1 MRFFN
6 TKASVWLTLSL
17 CLFVLIGEAARAED
31 IPALLLS
38 DDDESIHLPSFLY
51 LSDPSRVAA
60 PAEVKVKLLD
70 GALVKREFTLAMEE
84 GTQWLAFTLTNPFD
98 HALAK
103 SIYLEKAFPNKVNL
117 HYQQQGQWVSEL
129 SGTDIPLSK
138 RAVKNVLP
146 IFNINL
152 AAHESQT
159 FYLEIHSK
167 IKLLQIQVVLG
178 PSQQRNRVGNQHFLI
193 VIGFISIAIT
203 MIFLNGL
210 MYVAFKN
217 RFYLYYIGFIA
228 SFITATFAING
239 YDLFFDLALQDRSF
253 LFLSYTSMI
262 IFFSLF
268 LREVLESRAVL
279 PKIDLILV
287 GSCWLAAGLGV
298 MALFDPT
305 FVAYTIGAFAPASII
320 FLGILANAW
329 FLGTPYARDLI
340 LGLSLFLIGTA
351 YTFMVNLGLVPNNMF
366 GLHALLI
373 GALAQ
378 MIFFTTAFF
387 RRVMLLNADILANNL
402 KLLRVTEQANATL
415 ESTVNERTEELNLA
429 KQAAE
434 QANEARGAFFA
445 NLNHEMRTPLS
456 GVLGMIEMIGKR
468 QEKFISNLDLKTL
481 ETSGQQLSGLINNV
495 LDHSKLSNN
504 SPMEIETTKFSILSL
519 VEELE
524 NILRNTAQQGGL
536 RLNFEVTYDVP
547 IMREGDYGKIR
558 QVLVNLIGNAIKFT
572 PSGQVDLTVSKG
584 TAENDVIFSVIDTGK
599 GIDEEQ
605 LEHIFSPYY
614 QVPGS
619 NAPGQ
624 AGTGL
629 GLSISKEL
637 CTLMGGKL
645 DVKSTLGEG
654 TRFDLCLNISSVA
667 WQENEHRTVDS
678 SAKPIDLSGRCILV
692 VDDSAISRQVA
703 EAFLLPSGITFLTA
717 KDGDQALERFKKG
730 GIDVILMDTHM
741 GVLGGINAT
750 RLIRTFETD
759 NDLDHCPIIIHT
771 ADTAQHVFRQAQDAG
786 ADHCLYKPYT
796 QMQLLRLLSE
806 FFEAEF
812 DNQRTNDV
820 DVSSISPLVDKFL
833 THCDTSIKHCHKH
846 IEDNNFDALAKE
858 IHQMLGNCGIFGAQS
873 MSATLLKVESSLDD
887 DNVEPSHLLLLLATV
902 ADQLQMYR
910 KTKKSF

>member
-6 TKASVWLTLSL
+6 TKASVWLKLSL
-17 CLFVLIGEAARAED
+17 FLFVLTGEAARAED
-31 IPALLLS
+31 IPAHLLS
-38 DDDESIHLPSFLY
+38 DGDESVYLPSLLY
-51 LSDPSRVAA
+51 WSDPSRVAA
-60 PAEVKVKLLD
+60 PAEAKVKLLD

-98 HALAK
+98 HALTK

-159 FYLEIHSK
+159 FYLEIHSR
-167 IKLLQIQVVLG
+167 IKLLQIQVLLG
-178 PSQQRNRVGNQHFLI
+178 PPQQLNRVGNQHFLI
-193 VIGFISIAIT
+193 VTGFISIAIT

-239 YDLFFDLALQDRSF
+239 YDLFLDLALQDRSF

-268 LREVLESRAVL
+268 LREVLDSKAVL
-279 PKIDLILV
+279 PKIDSILI

-298 MALFDPT
+298 VALFDPT
-305 FVAYTIGAFAPASII
+305 FFAYTIGAFAPASII

-329 FLGTPYARDLI
+329 FLGTPYAKDLI

-387 RRVMLLNADILANNL
+387 RRVMLLNADTLANNL
-402 KLLRVTEQANATL
+402 NLIRVTEQANATL
-415 ESTVNERTEELNLA
+415 ESTVNERTEELNRA

-481 ETSGQQLSGLINNV
+481 ETSGQQLSSLINNV

-504 SPMEIETTKFSILSL
+504 SPLEIETAKFSILGL
-519 VEELE
+519 VEEME
-524 NILRNTAQQGGL
+524 DIFRNTAQQEGL
-536 RLNFEVTYDVP
+536 RLNFEVAYDVP

-605 LEHIFSPYY
+605 LEHIFSPYH

-717 KDGDQALERFKKG
+717 KDGEQALERFKKG
-730 GIDVILMDTHM
+730 GIDVVLMDTHM

-750 RLIRTFETD
+750 RLIRTFESD

-771 ADTAQHVFRQAQDAG
+771 ADTARHVFRQAQDAG

-796 QMQLLRLLSE
+796 QMQLLGLLSE

-812 DNQRTNDV
+812 ANQTTNVV
-820 DVSSISPLVDKFL
+820 DVSRISPLVDKFL
-833 THCDTSIKHCHKH
+833 AHCDASIKHCHQH
-846 IEDNNFDALAKE
+846 IEDNNSDALAKE
-858 IHQMLGNCGIFGAQS
+858 IHQMLGNCGVFGAKS
-873 MSATLLKVESSLDD
+873 MHATLLQVESSLDD
-887 DNVEPSHLLLLLATV
+887 HNVEPSHLLLLLATV

-910 KTKKSF
+910 KTEKPF

>member
-6 TKASVWLTLSL
+6 TKAPVWLKLSL
-17 CLFVLIGEAARAED
+17 FLFVLTGEAARAED

-38 DDDESIHLPSFLY
+38 DDDESVYLPSFLY
-51 LSDPSRVAA
+51 WSDPSRVAA
-60 PAEVKVKLLD
+60 PAEAKVKLLD

-98 HALAK
+98 HAIAK

-152 AAHESQT
+152 AAHESQA

-193 VIGFISIAIT
+193 VTGFISIAVT

-239 YDLFFDLALQDRSF
+239 YDLFLDLALQDRSF

-268 LREVLESRAVL
+268 LREVLESKAVL

-329 FLGTPYARDLI
+329 FLGTPYAKDLI

-402 KLLRVTEQANATL
+402 NILRVTEQANATL
-415 ESTVNERTEELNLA
+415 ESTVNERTEELNRA

-456 GVLGMIEMIGKR
+456 GVLGMIEMIGRR

-481 ETSGQQLSGLINNV
+481 ETSGQQLSSLINNV
-495 LDHSKLSNN
+495 LD
-504 SPMEIETTKFSILSL
+504 LSL
-519 VEELE
+519 
-524 NILRNTAQQGGL
+524 I
-536 RLNFEVTYDVP
+536 
-547 IMREGDYGKIR
+547 
-558 QVLVNLIGNAIKFT
+558 
-572 PSGQVDLTVSKG
+572 
-584 TAENDVIFSVIDTGK
+584 
-599 GIDEEQ
+599 
-605 LEHIFSPYY
+605 HI
-614 QVPGS
+614 
-619 NAPGQ
+619 
-624 AGTGL
+624 
-629 GLSISKEL
+629 
-637 CTLMGGKL
+637 
-645 DVKSTLGEG
+645 
-654 TRFDLCLNISSVA
+654 
-667 WQENEHRTVDS
+667 
-678 SAKPIDLSGRCILV
+678 
-692 VDDSAISRQVA
+692 
-703 EAFLLPSGITFLTA
+703 
-717 KDGDQALERFKKG
+717 
-730 GIDVILMDTHM
+730 
-741 GVLGGINAT
+741 
-750 RLIRTFETD
+750 
-759 NDLDHCPIIIHT
+759 
-771 ADTAQHVFRQAQDAG
+771 
-786 ADHCLYKPYT
+786 
-796 QMQLLRLLSE
+796 
-806 FFEAEF
+806 
-812 DNQRTNDV
+812 
-820 DVSSISPLVDKFL
+820 
-833 THCDTSIKHCHKH
+833 
-846 IEDNNFDALAKE
+846 
-858 IHQMLGNCGIFGAQS
+858 
-873 MSATLLKVESSLDD
+873 
-887 DNVEPSHLLLLLATV
+887 
-902 ADQLQMYR
+902 
-910 KTKKSF
+910 